1 MALLI
6 NELRLMALLINEL
19 RQERLAWLARRRR
32 RRRALGTAR
41 LCRLQLVRAIREDR
55 AREGDRARRPEHH
68 VLQGA

>member
-1 MALLI
+1 MTLLI
-6 NELRLMALLINEL
+6 NELRLMALFINEL
-19 RQERLAWLARRRR
+19 RQERLARLARRL
-32 RRRALGTAR
+32 ALGTAR